1 VNQVAELIACCVSN
15 PRLSK
20 NKVLEAIAETTAPLR
35 PIEELLSI
43 IPSEDGEIESDA
55 TPVEDAQSIATTG
68 QASKISRREE
78 EKKLAKKAKLEK
90 EQKRALCDKYKAEL
104 SEACETEKEAK
115 KEAEMAASQ
124 KEQLEK
130 KKKELQAQAD
140 AALREAQT
148 AKALETASLNAA
160 RQGLRLSEKE
170 KREIVAAVI
179 AEIDSAQKV
188 EEKGKSIDTIA
199 GEKKKRAESTARPA
213 ERKTEPIAAQIGTAV
228 KEEDKLT
235 IDDGSKKEKINSQ
248 AANGKAVEEEQA
260 RASAEPVKREERECT
275 AEKEAATKDKEM
287 ALQAKAKE
295 EEKAKTFIEETE
307 KKERVAAGRK
317 AEEDTATSKINE
329 EEQVETSAEASER
342 EQEAIQKAKNI
353 AKIKAYR
360 DEVVARESLA
370 LKKAKV
376 VRFTWPW
383 QAKAV
388 STAEFTRETRAES
401 ATEDAIDQ
409 AARKEEESRLKAE
422 AVKRKADEEAHAKAS
437 AEFKKK
443 EMEAPERKSHEEAAQ
458 INAGEEV
465 WATAAAEASERKEK
479 EVIEKDEK
487 EDRDSIAE
495 KKSLRKDVVAREQL
509 ALERAKAATSFTW
522 PWQKNVDFVSSRESA
537 AVHYSLP
544 ESEPQL
550 PKPPLV
556 NGPVSTISDDQ
567 PPLSSQPLSPYT
579 RYPDLKPPA
588 SPTPQAPTS
597 GNERSEA
604 IKEDLKPLAAA
615 EEDLKLK
622 ETQWSLEEKVAL
634 VVNPASTED
643 VKERARLA
651 KEAAEEA
658 AARAALALEKA
669 KSVAT
674 FSWPWKGEEALASSS
689 FVTKNMSQSPSA
701 STNLPHPPRPLSPYT
716 RYQDL
721 KPPASPTPSP
731 PKVVKLVNLTL
742 APAIKVKKS
751 SNGAGKQQEK
761 QELETANQSGFKWPW
776 QA

>member
-1 VNQVAELIACCVSN
+1 LFHWNLGLRPTEGGRTVEEVS
-15 PRLSK
+15 K
-20 NKVLEAIAETTAPLR
+20 KKQLEA
-35 PIEELLSI
+35 
-43 IPSEDGEIESDA
+43 
-55 TPVEDAQSIATTG
+55 
-68 QASKISRREE
+68 QAGKRKGRE
-78 EKKLAKKAKLEK
+78 
-90 EQKRALCDKYKAEL
+90 Y
-104 SEACETEKEAK
+104 
-115 KEAEMAASQ
+115 
-124 KEQLEK
+124 
-130 KKKELQAQAD
+130 
-140 AALREAQT
+140 
-148 AKALETASLNAA
+148 
-160 RQGLRLSEKE
+160 G
-170 KREIVAAVI
+170 
-179 AEIDSAQKV
+179 
-188 EEKGKSIDTIA
+188 
-199 GEKKKRAESTARPA
+199 
-213 ERKTEPIAAQIGTAV
+213 
-228 KEEDKLT
+228 
-235 IDDGSKKEKINSQ
+235 
-248 AANGKAVEEEQA
+248 
-260 RASAEPVKREERECT
+260 
-275 AEKEAATKDKEM
+275 AEKEVARKEERP
-287 ALQAKAKE
+287 LQAKAKD
-295 EEKAKTFIEETE
+295 EEKAKSFAQETE
-307 KKERVAAGRK
+307 KKEEAAGRK
-317 AEEDTATSKINE
+317 PKEDAAKSKINE
-329 EEQVETSAEASER
+329 GAQGKVSAEASKRDQEVLDR
-342 EQEAIQKAKNI
+342 EAIQDAENI
-353 AKIKAYR
+353 AKIKAFR
-360 DEVVARESLA
+360 DEAVARERLA
-370 LKKAKV
+370 LERAKAV
-376 VRFTWPW
+376 NFTWPW
-383 QAKAV
+383 QAKTE
-388 STAEFTRETRAES
+388 STLPAGFARET
-401 ATEDAIDQ
+401 ATEDATDE
-409 AARKEEESRLKAE
+409 AARKEEEKRREVE

-437 AEFKKK
+437 PEFKRK

-458 INAGEEV
+458 INAGEEAR
-465 WATAAAEASERKEK
+465 ATAAAEASERKEK

-495 KKSLRKDVVAREQL
+495 KKSLQKDVVAREQL

-550 PKPPLV
+550 PKLPFV

-588 SPTPQAPTS
+588 SPTPQAPAS
-597 GNERSEA
+597 GNGRSEA

-622 ETQWSLEEKVAL
+622 EAQSSLEEKVAL
-634 VVNPASTED
+634 VVDPASTED

-658 AARAALALEKA
+658 AARAILALEKA

-689 FVTKNMSQSPSA
+689 FVTKNMSQSASA
-701 STNLPHPPRPLSPYT
+701 STNLPRPLRPLSPYT

-751 SNGAGKQQEK
+751 SNGAGEQQEK